1 MKYFSEEERLKKER
15 WLQTYPTFIQ
25 SIYNKMVG
33 AHDCYYEE
41 LSPLINEKT
50 VLLDAGCG
58 KKGIMQLFKGRN
70 AMTVGIDMQI
80 DAIKRNAAMD
90 YKVISNV
97 KNIPFW
103 DETFHVIIS
112 QWLIEHIPNPET
124 IFNEFRRIL
133 KTNGSLILVTNSI
146 YNPLMMFSAVM
157 PQGLRDRLKNRL
169 LPPEIE
175 EDTFPTYYMCN
186 SVGKMDRMLRNLK
199 YEKKLIAYLGDPSF
213 FIFSKIFFPITLFYE
228 LLTAVKFLRPFKM
241 HIVAHYIKK

>member
-41 LSPLINEKT
+41 LSPLISEKT

-90 YKVISNV
+90 CKVIT
-97 KNIPFW
+97 
-103 DETFHVIIS
+103 DVIEKEF
-112 QWLIEHIPNPET
+112 LRNNP
-124 IFNEFRRIL
+124 IKYI
-133 KTNGSLILVTNSI
+133 
-146 YNPLMMFSAVM
+146 
-157 PQGLRDRLKNRL
+157 
-169 LPPEIE
+169 
-175 EDTFPTYYMCN
+175 DTYE
-186 SVGKMDRMLRNLK
+186 SEMDRNREESGDFENSKEVRERLR
-199 YEKKLIAYLGDPSF
+199 ELG
-213 FIFSKIFFPITLFYE
+213 
-228 LLTAVKFLRPFKM
+228 
-241 HIVAHYIKK
+241 YID